1 MPPAPLLGA
10 ANIIIDQA
18 TLGPGVAGRS
28 RNDGVVAQ
36 VVTLKNAD
44 NTNALKWQWVLETP
58 RGSNAFLSSPA
69 SASCQFTPDRRGTYA
84 VTLFINEGK
93 ARTQVMKRL
102 LGVKTA
108 GGLRY
113 PAQSEGAEA
122 NWTSIF
128 TGNPNETGW
137 WEDLMLILQSISAG
151 VEASFLTVDPE
162 VGLVLSRQLIA
173 GTGVTFTDLGPGSTL
188 EITSSAGIAL
198 CDDVPGEAENLVST
212 RTVKPAYRSQ
222 TDFGQVNL
230 GSESNALDYGTRADY
245 ATVSGGWDNVAA
257 SNYSVVGGG
266 NRNEA
271 ADLYAGVFSGGQ
283 NVARGEFS
291 AVLGGT
297 GNEITADKGCIGGG
311 DSNSISE
318 TYSFIGGGDTNIINT
333 QHSTIGGGFANVI
346 SVGNYSFIGGGSG
359 NSSTKIYSAIAGG
372 FNNVVAGDNCFI
384 GGGTQNQANEADGFI
399 GGGTSNVL
407 DGSLCAIGGG
417 TLNEAS
423 SYACT
428 VAGGYNNH
436 ASGDYSTIGGG
447 YHNQTTGTYAV
458 VAGGHEC
465 HAVDSYCAVIGG
477 TTNVAQG
484 IYALVAGGYFNN
496 TDGESACVI
505 GGSQNLAQ
513 AWRAVVIGGT
523 GNYAGGDNAAVVGGG
538 LNQAIG
544 TDAFIAGGSN
554 NMASNFGSVALGSD
568 NSVQGDYSMSIGRSC
583 SNSGNYT
590 IALGR
595 SAQPINEG
603 AHVFKDGAATS
614 VQSTAD
620 NQLTLSYAGGIR
632 LLFPTTQRLRKSG
645 YAGSSNYVEEVHG
658 SVSTTNATPAT
669 SLVITIPSGQDC
681 HIKGVLKG
689 KQSGTNAAR
698 VLFYE
703 ASYTNNGGTVALV
716 GAALVNTAN
725 STGVGSTWATA
736 VNINAGTLEIAIT
749 GAAATTIRWT
759 WNFECSVGGAT

>member
-28 RNDGVVAQ
+28 RDDGVPNQ

-44 NTNALKWQWVLETP
+44 NTNALKWQWVLERP

-162 VGLVLSRQLIA
+162 VGLVLSRQMIA

-188 EITSSAGIAL
+188 EISSSAGIAL
-198 CDDVPGEAENLVST
+198 YDDVPGEAENLVST

-230 GSESNALDYGTRADY
+230 GSETNAIDYGTRADY
-245 ATVSGGWDNVAA
+245 ATVSGGWDNLAA

-266 NRNEA
+266 NRNSA
-271 ADLYAGVFSGGQ
+271 ADLYTGVFSGGQ
-283 NVARGEFS
+283 NTARGEYS

-372 FNNVVAGDNCFI
+372 FNNAVAGDNCFI

-417 TLNEAS
+417 TLNQAS

-428 VAGGYNNH
+428 VAGGYNNQT
-436 ASGDYSTIGGG
+436 SGDYSTIGGG
-447 YHNQTTGTYAV
+447 YNNQTTGIYAV
-458 VAGGHEC
+458 VAGGHAC
-465 HAVDSYCAVIGG
+465 HAVDPYCAVIGG
-477 TTNVAQG
+477 TTNIAQG
-484 IYALVAGGYFNN
+484 AYAITAGGYFNN
-496 TDGESACVI
+496 SDGDGAACFGGQQNLTQADWAACI
-505 GGSQNLAQ
+505 GGSS
-513 AWRAVVIGGT
+513 
-523 GNYAGGDNAAVVGGG
+523 NYAGANKSVVVGGQ
-538 LNQAIG
+538 LNQSLGEDSFIG
-544 TDAFIAGGSN
+544 GGSN
-554 NMASNFGSVALGSD
+554 NMAGGLSVGILGSD
-568 NSVQGDYSMSIGRSC
+568 NNIDGDYSFAVGRSC
-583 SNSGNYT
+583 STTEDYT
-590 IALGR
+590 VTLGR
-595 SAQPINEG
+595 SASAIHTG
-603 AHVFKDGAATS
+603 AHVYKDGTASA
-614 VQSTAD
+614 VQSTAA
-620 NQLTLSYAGGIR
+620 NQLTLSYEGGIR

-658 SVSTTNATPAT
+658 SVSTTGATPAT
-669 SLVITIPSGQDC
+669 STIISIPVGQDC

-698 VLFYE
+698 VLFFE
-703 ASYTNNGGTVALV
+703 ASYTNAAGLAALV

-736 VNINAGTLEIAIT
+736 VNINGGTLEIAIT

-759 WNFECSVGGAT
+759 WNFEVSVGGAT